1 MKRSPLMNSCMAAAR
16 AAFAIAFLSVFSL
29 PLALA
34 QDATAEPA
42 ADATADVPATDLA
55 QPVAVLAPQTTLE
68 RVRAT
73 GSIRF
78 GYRADAQ
85 PFSYRDD
92 SGAAAGYSVA
102 LCGKVAGQVKS
113 ELGLAALAVE
123 WIPVTLDS
131 RFNDLRDGRVDLLC
145 GADTATLSR
154 RQEVSFSLPVFPGG
168 IGALVR
174 SDAPARLQL
183 VLEARPLPDQVL
195 WRANPAQVLQHRTF
209 SAVAGSTAEAWLL
222 NRIDTFDIIARVV
235 TVESY
240 DAGVAQ
246 VLDRSSDVLFGDRVI
261 LLDAARR
268 SGAAGDLKVLD
279 RLFTVEPI
287 ALGLARGD
295 EDFRLLVDR
304 TLSGFYAT
312 GDFGQLYTETF
323 GEPGERVLL
332 FFGMNTLPE

>member
-1 MKRSPLMNSCMAAAR
+1 MKRSPLMNFFRCNAR
-16 AAFAIAFLSVFSL
+16 AAFALAFLAALSL

-34 QDATAEPA
+34 QDEPAEPV
-42 ADATADVPATDLA
+42 ADAAAAVPATDVMEPTA
-55 QPVAVLAPQTTLE
+55 APVPQTTLE
-68 RVRAT
+68 RIRAA

-78 GYRADAQ
+78 GYRTDAQ

-92 SGAAAGYSVA
+92 SGAAAGYTVA
-102 LCGKVAGQVKS
+102 LCAKVAEQVKA

-131 RFNDLRDGRVDLLC
+131 RFGDLRDGRVDLLC

-154 RQEVSFSLPVFPGG
+154 RQEVSFSLPIFPGG
-168 IGALVR
+168 IGGLVR
-174 SDAPARLQL
+174 SDAPTRLQL
-183 VLEARPLPDQVL
+183 TLEGRPLPGQPL
-195 WRANPAQVLQHRTF
+195 WRGNPAQVLQHKTF
-209 SAVAGSTAEAWLL
+209 SAVAGSTTETWLL
-222 NRIDTFDIIARVV
+222 SRIATFDIIARAV

-240 DAGVAQ
+240 DAGVAR
-246 VLDRSSDVLFGDRVI
+246 VLDRSSDVLFGDRAI

-268 SGAAGDLKVLD
+268 SGAAEDLKVLD

-323 GEPGERVLL
+323 GEPDERVLL
-332 FFGMNTLPE
+332 FFRMNTLPE